1 MGWNHGTRGLT
12 MVEMISVLIV
22 ALVLLA
28 MAAPRVL
35 RLTEKTSANDAP
47 AYTVGPPGRKLQL
60 LPAAVRSSQP

>member
-1 MGWNHGTRGLT
+1 
-12 MVEMISVLIV
+12 MISVLIV